1 MPATATHQIRQNIQ
15 LLPMLAALATTT
27 LLHSPA
33 IAATP
38 RYRVLPVEASRYSS
52 SEASHLN
59 ESGQVLVT
67 VYDGPAQF
75 AVWSPDKPLC
85 RLAYPAGGASSNTIA
100 LHVNRFGAA
109 VGYTDANNDRR
120 GIVWEPD
127 GTVRYLQDQ
136 LQNYPSPEFITDS
149 GVVLGTTAEVGT
161 LIFWAA
167 GSGTSTLQ
175 FPLLSRSEYDFF
187 EASIA
192 GDGTGVGLMSRNS
205 IGFTAPYVRTGDSY
219 TTLSK
224 AGFTFGYANGISED
238 TQWVSGLLSP
248 TEEANPEFQ
257 PVRWH
262 NNTLKVLPPLPTGRF
277 AGTDDINSSG
287 VTVGY
292 GSIEALDLTVATMWD
307 VAGTPYDLNT
317 LIDTDLN
324 VHLHSS
330 RGINDAG
337 QILTYGYEIIDG
349 TLYTKSFLLD
359 PITIPEPAAALAL
372 PAFVLLRR
380 RAKIASIS

>member
-1 MPATATHQIRQNIQ
+1 MPA
-15 LLPMLAALATTT
+15 ATTRT
-27 LLHSPA
+27 PATFFTQRRALLLTAFFAASTTHAA
-33 IAATP
+33 IP

-75 AVWSPDKPLC
+75 AVWSPDKPLR

-127 GTVRYLQDQ
+127 GTMRYLVDAQF
-136 LQNYPSPEFITDS
+136 NYPSPELIADDGT
-149 GVVLGTTAEVGT
+149 VIGTTASSGVLIGWAPGATLSRQLLPQFRPSTDAFNEVS
-161 LIFWAA
+161 IS
-167 GSGTSTLQ
+167 GSGV
-175 FPLLSRSEYDFF
+175 
-187 EASIA
+187 
-192 GDGTGVGLMSRNS
+192 GVGAHYLVRQLR
-205 IGFTAPYVRTGDSY
+205 ARPYVRQDNDVHDLEIGGYVD
-219 TTLSK
+219 
-224 AGFTFGYANGISED
+224 GYANGISED

-248 TEEANPEFQ
+248 TDEANPELQ

-262 NNTLKVLPPLPTGRF
+262 NSTLEVLPPLPTGRF
-277 AGTDDINSSG
+277 AGTNDINSSG

-307 VAGTPYDLNT
+307 VAGKPYDLNT

-359 PITIPEPAAALAL
+359 PISIPEPAAAWVAL
-372 PAFVLLRR
+372 PAALMLRR
-380 RAKIASIS
+380 RR